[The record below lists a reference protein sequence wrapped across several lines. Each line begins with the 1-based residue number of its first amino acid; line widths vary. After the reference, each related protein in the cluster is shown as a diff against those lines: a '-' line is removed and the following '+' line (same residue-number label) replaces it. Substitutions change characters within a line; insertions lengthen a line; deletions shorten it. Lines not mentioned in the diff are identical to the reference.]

1 MGIGSAGPV
10 IDILSAAGLIAI
22 GILLFRHRR
31 EIGSLTGFYAG
42 RGGRVDKPTPGWMLI
57 PFAVALIALGCIVL
71 YRSVVPE

>member
-1 MGIGSAGPV
+1 MGIVSAGPV
-10 IDILSAAGLIAI
+10 IDILSAAGLITV

-57 PFAVALIALGCIVL
+57 PFAIALVALGCLVL
-71 YRSVVPE
+71 YRSLFGE